1 MARTAARPSFQVELR
16 LATERDY
23 GFVERLYVESMRP
36 LLLRLDAWDEADVLG
51 RFRGSFDVTHVRIIR
66 VDGAD
71 VGFIQ
76 TSETDAEINLDQIHL
91 RKRYRS
97 RGIGS
102 RLIGDLL
109 RADAARNKALSLAA
123 VRGNRALALYQR
135 LGFLTVSTDATK
147 LYMRAGQSI
156 TAPGAG
162 SACQP

>member
-1 MARTAARPSFQVELR
+1 MTSRPPPPAFQVELR
-16 LATERDY
+16 PATEADY
-23 GFVERLYVESMRP
+23 AFAERLYVETMKP
-36 LLLRLDAWDEADVLG
+36 LLQRLEAWDEAELLG

-66 VDGAD
+66 VDDAD

-76 TSETDAEINLDQIHL
+76 ISETDAQINLDQIHL
-91 RKRYRS
+91 RKHYRS

-102 RLIGDLL
+102 QLIGGLL
-109 RADAARNKALSLAA
+109 RAAAARDKALSLAV

-135 LGFLTVSTDATK
+135 LGFSTVGTDATK

-156 TAPGAG
+156 TAG